1 MNSEKIKTVVIVI
14 LIAVVIGLGAYCFFG
29 KDGFKNVET
38 GAQFVKDVNSLQ
50 ASLSYYLGSTY
61 SDTFGIYTKTEIL
74 SGKSTNKEGQT
85 VEIKDNEDKNLTSVI
100 NMDEKLEQNEEV
112 LYKMSNDGVK
122 TLFET
127 DLTKYSD
134 VTFYVKEDGT
144 IKVSFETEPEWWK
157 QEFES
162 LKVGK

>member
-14 LIAVVIGLGAYCFFG
+14 LIVVVIGLGVFCFFG

-38 GAQFVKDVNSLQ
+38 GAQFVNDVKSLQ

-61 SDTFGIYTKTEIL
+61 SDTFGVYTKTEIL
-74 SGKSTNKEGQT
+74 SGKSTGKEGQI
-85 VEIKDNEDKNLTSVI
+85 VEIKDNEDKNLTSII
-100 NMDEKLEQNEEV
+100 NIEEKLELNEEV

-122 TLFET
+122 TLFEM
-127 DLTKYSD
+127 DLTKYSE
-134 VTFYVKEDGT
+134 VTFYVQEDGI
-144 IKVSFETEPEWWK
+144 IKVSFETEPEWW
-157 QEFES
+157 QPEFES